1 MVQMRQIEFSL
12 IFDSDIQSNF
22 HTDPIRLKQ
31 ILINLIGNA
40 IKFTFEGFIK
50 VICKNKEINEN
61 KLVEIIVE
69 DSGVGISKENLP
81 ELFKMF
87 SMVDMS
93 KEINKTGTGLGLYI
107 SKKLS
112 LKLGPPNYNG
122 I

>member
-1 MVQMRQIEFSL
+1 MAQMRQIEFTL
-12 IFDSDIQSNF
+12 IFDPDIQSNF

-31 ILINLIGNA
+31 ILMNLIGNA

-50 VICKNKEINEN
+50 VICKNNEINED

-69 DSGVGISKENLP
+69 DSGIGISKENLP
-81 ELFKMF
+81 KLFKMF

>member
-1 MVQMRQIEFSL
+1 MVKMRNIEFSL

-50 VICKNKEINEN
+50 VICKSKEINED

-81 ELFKMF
+81 KLF
-87 SMVDMS
+87 
-93 KEINKTGTGLGLYI
+93 
-107 SKKLS
+107 
-112 LKLGPPNYNG
+112 
-122 I
+122 